1 MTTTSRKDLKQQSK
15 DQLRGNWG
23 WAVLLTFVAWLIL
36 YILGDIQNFFEEG
49 EDIVYSVVRRFG
61 SSAELL
67 YLDKFRANPFAWL
80 MTIIISIVMG
90 LIAWGIVYT
99 VLHFRDNGTKENV
112 FSGIFGAFTSNF
124 KNNFLTYILQSI
136 FLVLWTWLFI
146 IPGLI
151 KVYSYSM
158 TPYIMRDM
166 LDHSHEPTATEAIT
180 ASRQLMKGHKMD
192 LFILDLSFIGWW
204 LLGIISCGIGL
215 LWVVPYYRQTK
226 ANFYRNLANDQFTK

>member
-1 MTTTSRKDLKQQSK
+1 M
-15 DQLRGNWG
+15 RGNWG

-61 SSAELL
+61 SNAELL
-67 YLDKFRANPFAWL
+67 YLDRFRANPFAWL

-112 FSGIFGAFTSNF
+112 FSGIFSAFTSNF

-136 FLVLWTWLFI
+136 FLVL
-146 IPGLI
+146 
-151 KVYSYSM
+151 
-158 TPYIMRDM
+158 
-166 LDHSHEPTATEAIT
+166 
-180 ASRQLMKGHKMD
+180 
-192 LFILDLSFIGWW
+192 
-204 LLGIISCGIGL
+204 
-215 LWVVPYYRQTK
+215 
-226 ANFYRNLANDQFTK
+226 